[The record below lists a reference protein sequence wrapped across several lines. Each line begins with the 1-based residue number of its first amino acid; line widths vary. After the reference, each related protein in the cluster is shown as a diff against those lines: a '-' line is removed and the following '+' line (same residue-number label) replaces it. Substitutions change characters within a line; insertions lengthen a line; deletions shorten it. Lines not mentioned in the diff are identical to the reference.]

1 MDQRLDFGLKI
12 GIKQTKK
19 YIFTLIF
26 FLNKANMFD
35 FSKQKAMDN

>member
-12 GIKQTKK
+12 GVNQPKK
-19 YIFTLIF
+19 YISTLIF

-35 FSKQKAMDN
+35 FSKQKTMDN

>member
-12 GIKQTKK
+12 GANQPKK
-19 YIFTLIF
+19 YISTLIF

-35 FSKQKAMDN
+35 FSKQKTMDN

>member
-12 GIKQTKK
+12 GANQTKK
-19 YIFTLIF
+19 YISTLIF